1 MMKIKEQ
8 KKVDNAVNMYKFTR
22 DYKNLVKED
31 PQIEEYI
38 QAYFTQEFM
47 SEDEKK
53 LPVFIDFKKTYDEL
67 SKKYYQKVNQGDLK
81 NLVNISNTPGKEKI
95 KISEIEPQPIDPID
109 ASIRQLE
116 DTMYTENSG
125 KRTIEAEVEKISE
138 EIEQSKKRRDKIET
152 GIKEA
157 IKDSSK
163 KFKEDVQKILNGPSE
178 EEIEEASRKIS
189 EEYEREQ
196 FERKLATMNNLEAY
210 SRIVKHH
217 FMNGVDKIKEAF
229 SF

>member
-53 LPVFIDFKKTYDEL
+53 LPVFNEFKKTYDEL
-67 SKKYYQKVNQGDLK
+67 SKKYYQKVNQGVLK

-163 KFKEDVQKILNGPSE
+163 KFKEDVQKILDGPSE
-178 EEIEEASRKIS
+178 DEIEEASRKIS

>member
-1 MMKIKEQ
+1 
-8 KKVDNAVNMYKFTR
+8 MYKFTR

-53 LPVFIDFKKTYDEL
+53 LPVFNEFKKTYDEL
-67 SKKYYQKVNQGDLK
+67 SKKYYQKVNQGVLK

-189 EEYEREQ
+189 EEYDREQ

>member
-67 SKKYYQKVNQGDLK
+67 SKKYYQKVNQGVLK

-138 EIEQSKKRRDKIET
+138 EIEQSKKRRVKIET

-210 SRIVKHH
+210 SRIVKHQ

>member
-8 KKVDNAVNMYKFTR
+8 KKVDNAVRMYKFTR
-22 DYKNLVKED
+22 DYKTLVNED

-47 SEDEKK
+47 NEDEKK
-53 LPVFIDFKKTYDEL
+53 LPVFMDFKKTYDEL
-67 SKKYYQKVNQGDLK
+67 SKKYYQKVNQGVLK
-81 NLVNISNTPGKEKI
+81 NLVNICNTPGKQEVKV
-95 KISEIEPQPIDPID
+95 SEIEPQPIDPID
-109 ASIRQLE
+109 TAIRQLE

-125 KRTIEAEVEKISE
+125 KRTIDAEVEKISE
-138 EIEQSKKRRDKIET
+138 EIDQSKKRREKIEE

-163 KFKEDVQKILNGPSE
+163 KFKEEVEKLMDGPSE

-189 EEYEREQ
+189 EEYDREQ

-217 FMNGVDKIKEAF
+217 FWNGVDKIKEAF

>member
-22 DYKNLVKED
+22 DYKILVKED

-53 LPVFIDFKKTYDEL
+53 LPVFTDFKKTYDEL
-67 SKKYYQKVNQGDLK
+67 SKKYYQKVNQGVLK

-95 KISEIEPQPIDPID
+95 KVSEIEPQPIDPID

-138 EIEQSKKRRDKIET
+138 EIEQSKKHRDKIET

-189 EEYEREQ
+189 EEYDREQ

>member
-53 LPVFIDFKKTYDEL
+53 LPVFNEFKKTYDEL
-67 SKKYYQKVNQGDLK
+67 SKKYYQKVNQGVLK